1 MVFARYLAMTA
12 DELASVSPPEQ
23 LCYLACHFSPYGFG
37 LCNIPDTLPPGAMLC
52 VNDRIPIQSHDP
64 ALVASQLAR
73 AVDVLEAESVLLE
86 FRRGGDVF
94 VDAILRELSCPVG
107 VWEGDAQGR
116 GCPVFLD
123 CPEVNVPIDR
133 HLAPWQGRE
142 IWLEEHKPSAA
153 LRSRKTVAP
162 SATGMPFPA
171 RSTGMT
177 SCTAATPSQQKGKR
191 PSLPSPA
198 HRRTGM
204 PWCKKPRLWGS
215 PGRWDSTDS
224 VSHNGRKIGV
234 PDSTPIIYF
243 RV

>member
-12 DELASVSPPEQ
+12 DELASASPPEQ

-73 AVDVLEAESVLLE
+73 AVDVLEAGSVLLE

-107 VWEGDAQGR
+107 VWEGDARGR
-116 GCPVFLD
+116 DCPVFLD

-142 IWLEEHKPSAA
+142 IWLEEHKPIRRFTVTKDGCAVSDGDALSGTVHRDDKLHCSYTVATEGEAAVFTLTRTQKDWDAMVQKAAA
-153 LRSRKTVAP
+153 LGVTRTVGLYRQCIP
-162 SATGMPFPA
+162 
-171 RSTGMT
+171 
-177 SCTAATPSQQKGKR
+177 
-191 PSLPSPA
+191 
-198 HRRTGM
+198 
-204 PWCKKPRLWGS
+204 
-215 PGRWDSTDS
+215 
-224 VSHNGRKIGV
+224 
-234 PDSTPIIYF
+234 
-243 RV
+243 